1 MSIGKNVKLYRKQ
14 RGLTQVQLAQ
24 KANLSRSYLADVEAD
39 RYNPSVDTL
48 KAIADALQVGSH
60 VLLGEDQSTTIK
72 KEANESIPEWAT
84 AKDIRDFKKMLE
96 DDSPVMFDGVPI
108 EGEARQR
115 VMDILTG
122 LFWEAKEMNKKTYGR
137 KKKKADIETDNK
149 E

>member
-1 MSIGKNVKLYRKQ
+1 MSIGKNVKQYRKQ
-14 RGLTQVQLAQ
+14 RGLTQSELAI

-48 KAIADALQVGSH
+48 KGIADALQVGLH
-60 VLLGEDQSTTIK
+60 VLLGEEVQQEQASPDVTHD
-72 KEANESIPEWAT
+72 IPDWAT
-84 AKDIRDFKKMLE
+84 SKDKRDFKKMLE
-96 DDSPVMFDGVPI
+96 EDAPVMFDGVPI

-115 VMDILTG
+115 VLDILTG

-137 KKKKADIETDNK
+137 KKKKSDEADK